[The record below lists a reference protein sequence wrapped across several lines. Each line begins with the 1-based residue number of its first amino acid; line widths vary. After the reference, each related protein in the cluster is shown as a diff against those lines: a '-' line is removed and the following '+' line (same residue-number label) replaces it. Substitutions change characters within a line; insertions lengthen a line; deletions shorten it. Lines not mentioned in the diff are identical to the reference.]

1 MQKPDASFLAG
12 ERPPLLGTYGL
23 AVFFFLQF
31 LWLELTFRAMTHQI
45 WGIGLF
51 YAVLFSAAGALGLA
65 FLCRLGSPRVN
76 TGVTFAVLAFL
87 AVLYAAQVVYYHF
100 SNTYFTV
107 FSAANGGMILEF
119 MDNIKFSIL
128 QNLHRIFV
136 CFVPLLA
143 FITVRRQLD
152 LSRGGWKPA
161 LRRGLA
167 AVGAHVVCVALLF
180 CGGTGTLSPFGLYFN
195 TISLDHSIERL
206 GVLTAMRIDLERLL
220 VNFEPR
226 VEIAELTPDPGQG
239 ETVHDTAPNTLPVDF
254 DALAAQG
261 GSDRLLTQM
270 HRYFGSVT
278 PTYQNE
284 HSGIWQGKNLVWIVA
299 ESFSPWF
306 ITEERTPTLYKL
318 STQGYNFKN
327 FYVPLW
333 GLSTSDGEYAT
344 LTGLYPKPGTW
355 SMSESYDNALPFTAG
370 NALGARGYACRAYHD
385 HTYTYYNRERSH
397 PNLGYDYEG
406 IGNGL
411 DMRAQWPRSDREM
424 IDVTTDDYLNDT
436 PFHTYYL
443 TISGHMLYEFSGN
456 SMAFQNRALV
466 EDLPY
471 SDSVRAYVAGNL
483 ELERA
488 LTLLMERLE
497 EAGELEDTVIVLSA
511 DHYPYGLSDEEVSEL
526 AGYEVDTDLE
536 RFHSMLIVYKHGM
549 TPEMVEKPCSSV
561 DVLPTV
567 LNLLGVPYDSR
578 LLMGRDI
585 FSDAP
590 PLVVFCDQSWLTDRA
605 YYNATEDTVTVLGS
619 EPLPSGYAEAM
630 SKLVKARL
638 AYSGLILDKDYYR
651 TLGIS

>member
-1 MQKPDASFLAG
+1 MQEPGASFFTD

-23 AVFFFLQF
+23 AAFFFFQF
-31 LWLELTFRAMTHQI
+31 LWLELTFRMMTHGL
-45 WGIGLF
+45 WGIGLLF
-51 YAVLFSAAGALGLA
+51 SVLFAAAGALGLSY
-65 FLCRLGSPRVN
+65 FCRRASPRIN
-76 TGVTFAVLAFL
+76 TVLCFAVLAFFST
-87 AVLYAAQVVYYHF
+87 LYAAQVVYYHF

-136 CFVPLLA
+136 CFVPIVA
-143 FITVRRQLD
+143 FILVRRRLD
-152 LSRGGWKPA
+152 LSRGGLRGA

-167 AVGAHVVCVALLF
+167 ALGAHAVCVAMLLV
-180 CGGTGTLSPFGLYFN
+180 GGTGSLSPFGLYFN

-220 VNFEPR
+220 VHFEPK
-226 VEIAELTPDPGQG
+226 VELSEPVSEQETP
-239 ETVHDTAPNTLPVDF
+239 EDTQPNTLPIDF
-254 DALAAQG
+254 AALASQAAG
-261 GSDRLLTQM
+261 GTTLQQM
-270 HRYFGSVT
+270 HHYFAGVT

-284 HSGIWQGKNLVWIVA
+284 HSGIWQGKNLVWVVA

-306 ITEERTPTLYKL
+306 ISPELTPTLYKL
-318 STQGYNFKN
+318 STEGYQFKN

-344 LTGLYPKPGTW
+344 LTGLFPKAGTW

-370 NALGARGYACRAYHD
+370 NALRAEGYACRAYHD
-385 HTYTYYNRERSH
+385 HTYTYYNRQRSH
-397 PNLGYDYEG
+397 PNLGYDYKG

-411 DMRAQWPRSDREM
+411 MMRAQWPRSDREM
-424 IDVTTDDYLNDT
+424 VDVTTGEYMNDP

-443 TISGHMLYEFSGN
+443 TVSGHMIYEFGGN

-471 SDSVRAYVAGNL
+471 SDEARAYIAGNL

-488 LTLLMERLE
+488 LALLMERLE
-497 EAGELEDTVIVLSA
+497 QAGQLSDTVIVLSA
-511 DHYPYGLSDEEVSEL
+511 DHYPYGLPDEVISEM

-536 RFHSMLIVYKHGM
+536 RFHSTLILYKHGM
-549 TPEMVEKPCSSV
+549 TPEVVEKPCSSV
-561 DVLPTV
+561 DILPTV

-605 YYNATEDTVTVLGS
+605 YFNSTDETVTVFGD
-619 EPLPSGYAEAM
+619 EPLPDGYAEEM
-630 SKLVKARL
+630 DSIVKARL
-638 AYSGLILDKDYYR
+638 TYSGLILDLDYYR
-651 TLGIS
+651 ALGIN